1 MEELKK
7 QLNNLNKTLHQN
19 IKHIKDTHGENFK
32 EGVDA
37 IKDKSIKVLVQF
49 KLFSEFIAKY
59 SSGVIHEHAEN
70 LSKELSPLLKDIHK
84 KSLKV
89 IEEITL
95 KVSESFFKFLNESNV
110 ENWIRTNLRGRGQLL
125 LQLIEKAVDAARRT
139 ILKNN
144 PVIGLEAIRSN
155 LFKSS
160 RKSRTKRSRKSRAK
174 RSRKSRAKRS
184 RKSRA
189 KRSRKSRTKRS
200 RKSVSKLT
208 KKILYAFTNDYDK
221 NTFIYTYAKKI
232 PAKDAS
238 KVIKAIKKAMEGF
251 LNVIVKHIKDNKY
264 ELSTTG
270 PDQNTTDELKN
281 LAQLGEYTKY
291 TVKMAK
297 GYNWWV

>member
-1 MEELKK
+1 MEQLKK

-95 KVSESFFKFLNESNV
+95 KVSESFLKFLNESNV

-125 LQLIEKAVDAARRT
+125 LQLIEKAADAARRT

-160 RKSRTKRSRKSRAK
+160 RKSRAK

-189 KRSRKSRTKRS
+189 KRS

-238 KVIKAIKKAMEGF
+238 KVIKAIKKAMKGF

-270 PDQNTTDELKN
+270 PDQNTSNELKK

-297 GYNWWV
+297 GNNWWV

>member
-1 MEELKK
+1 MEQLKK

-19 IKHIKDTHGENFK
+19 IKYIKDTHGENFK

-95 KVSESFFKFLNESNV
+95 KVSDSFLKFLNESNV

-125 LQLIEKAVDAARRT
+125 LQLIEKAADAARRT

-144 PVIGLEAIRSN
+144 PAIGLEAIRSN

-160 RKSRTKRSRKSRAK
+160 RKSR
-174 RSRKSRAKRS
+174 
-184 RKSRA
+184 A
-189 KRSRKSRTKRS
+189 KRSRKSRTKRRGKSHAKRS
-200 RKSVSKLT
+200 RKSSVKRSRKSG
-208 KKILYAFTNDYDK
+208 KKRRGK
-221 NTFIYTYAKKI
+221 SSVKK
-232 PAKDAS
+232 S
-238 KVIKAIKKAMEGF
+238 RKKSNSHKTRRATRKSRG
-251 LNVIVKHIKDNKY
+251 NK
-264 ELSTTG
+264 S
-270 PDQNTTDELKN
+270 NK
-281 LAQLGEYTKY
+281 KY
-291 TVKMAK
+291 
-297 GYNWWV
+297 